1 MILSGRHKAC
11 TQCRD
16 RKIRCDGAQP
26 KCRGCARHGH
36 ECYYAPAAKRYSKA
50 DFAVMLEGMNR
61 RILQAEAAVT
71 ATSTVNSAAA
81 LPWSSLPPASTAQT
95 TPSGVSPELAFP
107 FGSPFQAAAN
117 SDFAIALDGMNKR
130 LLPTGAGSANPAS
143 GRPGTSDLNF
153 DFNSSFQPPASS
165 APAAVHESD
174 SNNQLGAVP
183 SQSAH
188 FGFRDHSDTPFGSQ
202 SSAFESAHQPLPLF
216 GGLNFGFHFDPSASG
231 GLNNSHTTTGPSD
244 SVISH
249 PQQFPISPAAPAE
262 KRRRVSADQDDWWPC
277 DNDRFD
283 QAAPTHDNNNNNDNR
298 RQGST
303 PNTVTSRSQPAGP
316 GSQDSRSRQSGSRA
330 MSQSSETATGSAQ
343 YTNSTSVTP
352 NTSPMRTSSPVL
364 NQCSSSMRRKIGTGA
379 SFQAL
384 PTLTGPENYSSWVR
398 AIRAAA
404 RKEGVWDMMTGV
416 CERPSTPRPD
426 ASPTSKQ
433 RHNDDMTYWLNKRE
447 LALGAIEGSLA
458 DDLQARIENI
468 ECAREVWLTLE
479 RECKVSKEQALLD
492 AIKRL
497 RNLSGEASVGGIER
511 LACRIQELRADMQCI
526 TALPQ
531 VPEWY
536 FAVQFLISLPPVF
549 DGLVSSVTSLSP
561 CTIDLGSDG
570 SLEQV
575 VALAKAEEKRIFAS
589 AS

>member
-1 MILSGRHKAC
+1 MTIPGRHKAC

-16 RKIRCDGAQP
+16 RKVRCDGAQP

-36 ECYYAPAAKRYSKA
+36 ECYYAPTAKRYSKA

-61 RILQAEAAVT
+61 RILQAEAA
-71 ATSTVNSAAA
+71 ATTNSTVNRTAASPWPG
-81 LPWSSLPPASTAQT
+81 LPTASTAQT

-107 FGSPFQAAAN
+107 FSSPLQTAAN
-117 SDFAIALDGMNKR
+117 SDFAMALDGMNKR
-130 LLPTGAGSANPAS
+130 LLPTGEGGNNPAS
-143 GRPGTSDLNF
+143 ARPVTSDLNF
-153 DFNSSFQPPASS
+153 DYSSSFQPPASS
-165 APAAVHESD
+165 APAAVHEND
-174 SNNQLGAVP
+174 PNNQLGAVA

-188 FGFRDHSDTPFGSQ
+188 FGFRDQSETPFSAQ

-216 GGLNFGFHFDPSASG
+216 GGLNFGFHFDPSTGSR
-231 GLNNSHTTTGPSD
+231 LNNSHTTTGPPD
-244 SVISH
+244 SVILH
-249 PQQFPISPAAPAE
+249 PQRFPISPATSSE
-262 KRRRVSADQDDWWPC
+262 KRRRVSAEQDNWWPC
-277 DNDRFD
+277 DNDWFD
-283 QAAPTHDNNNNNDNR
+283 QAALTNDTNNNR
-298 RQGST
+298 RQGSV

-316 GSQDSRSRQSGSRA
+316 GSQGSQSRHSGSRA
-330 MSQSSETATGSAQ
+330 TSQSSETAAGSAQ
-343 YTNSTSVTP
+343 YTDSTIITP
-352 NTSPMRTSSPVL
+352 NTSPTRTSSPIL
-364 NQCSSSMRRKIGTGA
+364 NQCSSSMRRKIGNGA
-379 SFQAL
+379 SFQSL
-384 PTLTGPENYSSWVR
+384 PTLNGPENYNSWVR

-497 RNLSGEASVGGIER
+497 RNLSGEPSVGGIER
-511 LACRIQELRADMQCI
+511 LACRVQELRADMQCI
-526 TALPQ
+526 TTLPQ

-536 FAVQFLISLPPVF
+536 FTVQFLVSLPPVF
-549 DGLVSSVTSLSP
+549 DSLVSSVTSSSP

-575 VALAKAEEKRIFAS
+575 VALAKAEEKQIFAT